1 MRPATRTTPMAIAV
15 VGAPGTGKTT
25 LVQALRA
32 ALQADADT
40 ASCTVY
46 EDDGSTQQRH
56 NRDLTLLMG
65 LDLPRHPDT
74 NGPALLQADA
84 QLRHSLHSR
93 AIAYAVVYGSDQART
108 ECALQTI
115 DYHRRRVVSQAPP
128 AASTWHWN
136 CETCSDASCEHRLFS
151 ALVGTYDSVRQ

>member
-1 MRPATRTTPMAIAV
+1 MRPATTRTDPLKIAV

-40 ASCTVY
+40 AHCTVS
-46 EDDGSTQQRH
+46 EHDQNQQLH
-56 NRDLTLLMG
+56 NDLTLLMG
-65 LDLPRHPDT
+65 LDLPPCPQT
-74 NGPALLQADA
+74 SSTGLLQADA
-84 QLRHSLHSR
+84 HIRQTLHSH
-93 AIAYAVVYGSDQART
+93 AMAYAVVYGSDQART
-108 ECALQTI
+108 DCALQAI
-115 DYHRRRVVSQAPP
+115 AYHRSRVARQASL

-151 ALVGTYDSVRQ
+151 ALMGTRDSVRQ